1 MFAAG
6 LLFFTTYTL
15 LVLFWAEI
23 YHQARSMPTA
33 SLRPTFIGLNA
44 LVYAI
49 QVCFSLLDALLSRL
63 RIHATRK
70 MARAPAA
77 AAAAVGT
84 ASSTSWA
91 AAGMLL
97 PLLLQGAL
105 WAYESSASSE
115 AAEHTSRIVGAT
127 FLAAVSVSAAAGFL
141 LYGGRLFLM
150 LQRFPIESR
159 GRKKKLREVGL
170 VTSICAACFG
180 LRALMVAASA
190 LDSAELDLDVIAH
203 PLSNAIYYSLV
214 EVLPSAWVLYILRK
228 LPPKRSSAGYTSI
241 PAR

>member
-49 QVCFSLLDALLSRL
+49 QVCFSVVDALLSRL

-77 AAAAVGT
+77 AAAAAEGT
-84 ASSTSWA
+84 ASSTS
-91 AAGMLL
+91 
-97 PLLLQGAL
+97 
-105 WAYESSASSE
+105 
-115 AAEHTSRIVGAT
+115 
-127 FLAAVSVSAAAGFL
+127 
-141 LYGGRLFLM
+141 
-150 LQRFPIESR
+150 
-159 GRKKKLREVGL
+159 
-170 VTSICAACFG
+170 
-180 LRALMVAASA
+180 
-190 LDSAELDLDVIAH
+190 
-203 PLSNAIYYSLV
+203 
-214 EVLPSAWVLYILRK
+214 
-228 LPPKRSSAGYTSI
+228 
-241 PAR
+241 